1 MQPLTSFERID
12 NTLRRKPIDCV
23 ACYDAPWSDTTKR
36 WRAEGYLGP
45 EVEAV
50 DALDMDL
57 RSGGWVNCIAD
68 LDVEREV
75 VEETE
80 ETLLTRDGNGA
91 LLRMHKQHDTTP
103 EHVGYA
109 VEDRRGWE
117 ARIKPHL
124 LDFNPRRIDIDAYRA
139 AKRDAADRQLFFCWW
154 GVAPFEQMH
163 SMCGH
168 ENLLVGMADDPE
180 WVQDMVMTYTRFT
193 LMHLE
198 EQFAAAGAPD
208 AFFVGEDMG
217 FKEKP
222 FMSPAMYREIM
233 MPGHKLL
240 FDFAHS
246 LGCPV
251 IVHSCGYV
259 EPLVPGLIEAGIDG
273 LQALEVKA
281 GMDMR
286 RLQRQHG
293 DAIAFMGNIDAR
305 VLATNDHAQIDA
317 ELASK
322 LPVVL
327 GNGGR
332 YILMSD
338 HSIPPQ
344 VDFPTM
350 QYFFAA
356 GREMSRDIFAK
367 QECQR

>member
-1 MQPLTSFERID
+1 MQPLTSYERIY
-12 NTLRRKPIDCV
+12 NTLHRKPIDCV
-23 ACYDAPWSDTTKR
+23 ACYDAPWDDTIKR
-36 WRAEGYLGP
+36 WRAEGHLGP
-45 EVEAV
+45 AENPC
-50 DALDMDL
+50 DALGMDL
-57 RSGGWVNCIAD
+57 RSGGWVNCVAD

-75 VEETE
+75 LEETE
-80 ETLLTRDGNGA
+80 ETVLTRDGNGA
-91 LLRMHKQHDTTP
+91 LLRQHKQHDTTP
-103 EHVGYA
+103 EHVGFA

-117 ARIKPHL
+117 AHIKPRL
-124 LDFNPRRIDIDAYRA
+124 LDFDPRRIDVDAYRA

-154 GVAPFEQMH
+154 GIAPFEQMH
-163 SMCGH
+163 PMCGH
-168 ENLLVGMADDPE
+168 ENLLAGMADDPE
-180 WVQDMVMTYTRFT
+180 WVTEMVMAYTRFT
-193 LMHLE
+193 ITHLE
-198 EQFAAAGAPD
+198 ALFGAAGTPD

-233 MPGHKLL
+233 FPGHKLL

-246 LGCPV
+246 LGCKV

-259 EPLVPGLIEAGIDG
+259 EPLVPSLIEAGMDC

-286 RLQRQHG
+286 RLQQQHG

-305 VLATNDHAQIDA
+305 VLATNDRAQIDA

-322 LPVVL
+322 LPTVL
-327 GNGGR
+327 GHGGR

-344 VDFPTM
+344 VDFSTM
-350 QYFFAA
+350 QYFFAT
-356 GREMSRDIFAK
+356 GREMSRNVLASA
-367 QECQR
+367 